1 MIRAYFVKRALCI
14 LIALV
19 SVPVHG
25 WAQYTSKPI
34 DGAYLTA
41 EPYRYTGISM
51 SDWIPCSGAVVVDTR
66 LLLSAS
72 HCIFKK
78 DAQANE
84 NPWKPAPEWFLR
96 YHAATIPTAGSGKQT
111 RGSWIFS
118 SYADT
123 VRTTGI
129 NSPQS
134 FDLDFYTA
142 YAFEP
147 LAEASSGYWH
157 DGYQAFMSQTWKQTV
172 GYPSSNYPQQHPDK
186 FLMHHNGPWT
196 AACQTLQNSYV
207 LCEEVSTGPGNSGGP
222 VFVWSAADLK
232 YYYAGTLV
240 SGLERQGGDSYDVSG
255 INLMRTGE
263 WDVINS
269 AKDAALKGAGDTP
282 PPTDT
287 PGPIIQPTPTPLPT
301 GGQRL
306 GVYGNSQ
313 YIPSG
318 KGYTTRS
325 DMTEFGSV
333 TGRRSVTRTFI
344 LYNYGTAELRFASS
358 QSVLIA
364 GQGSRY
370 FRQASWL
377 PASLAS
383 QQTHPLKITFRSSP
397 RGSHRAKVWIRSDD
411 PQDPNYSFSIR
422 ARRR

>member
-1 MIRAYFVKRALCI
+1 MIRVCVLKRALCI

-19 SVPVHG
+19 SVPVHS

-34 DGAYLTA
+34 DAAYLTA

-51 SDWIPCSGAVVVDTR
+51 SDRIPCSGAVVVDTQ

-72 HCIFKK
+72 HCVFNWE
-78 DAQANE
+78 AQANQ
-84 NPWKPAPEWFLR
+84 NPWRPTPEWFLR
-96 YHAATIPTAGSGKQT
+96 YHASTIPITGSGKQT
-111 RGSWIFS
+111 RGYWYFS
-118 SYADT
+118 TYADT
-123 VRTTGI
+123 VRNIGV
-129 NSPQS
+129 NSPQA
-134 FDLDFYTA
+134 FDLDFHTA
-142 YAFEP
+142 FAFEP
-147 LAEASSGYWH
+147 LAEQFSGYWH
-157 DGYQAFMSQTWKQTV
+157 DGYEAFMSQTWKQTV
-172 GYPSSNYPQQHPDK
+172 GYPSDNYPEQHPDK

-196 AACQTLQNSYV
+196 AACQTLQNSFV
-207 LCEEVSTGPGNSGGP
+207 VCEEVSTGPGNSGGP
-222 VFVWSAADLK
+222 VFVWSSTDSR
-232 YYYAGTLV
+232 YYYAGTNV
-240 SGLERQGGDSYDVSG
+240 SGLVRENDDPYDLSG
-255 INLMRTGE
+255 INLIRTDE
-263 WDVINS
+263 WAVINA
-269 AKDAALKGAGDTP
+269 AKDAALKGVGDN
-282 PPTDT
+282 
-287 PGPIIQPTPTPLPT
+287 PGPIIQPTPTPVPT

-344 LYNYGTAELRFASS
+344 LYNYGTSELRFASG

-364 GQGSRY
+364 GKGSRY

-383 QQTHPLKITFRSSP
+383 QQTYPLKITFRSSP

-411 PQDPNYSFSIR
+411 PQDPNYSFTIR
-422 ARRR
+422 ALRR